1 MAIFLRAAHNNARNE
16 RRAELTRMAIMLQG
30 QNTDTITG
38 VGDSRMANMW
48 TALHY
53 GDYASYYLAMAYG
66 LDPTPV
72 PMLAE
77 LKKEMAD

>member
-1 MAIFLRAAHNNARNE
+1 MAV
-16 RRAELTRMAIMLQG
+16 MLEG
-30 QNTDTITG
+30 QNTDTITAL
-38 VGDSRMANMW
+38 GDSRLANMW

-72 PMLAE
+72 PMLAD
-77 LKKEMAD
+77 LKDKMKASAS